1 MTDFL
6 CDYYTY
12 GNYYQPGDQPSRV
25 LIYSISVEFEKIKSE
40 LKRDFPNKELDK
52 INLRI
57 LTQNS
62 KVIGPYTNGNEILLH
77 DSFLSFLWC
86 FNYGIMARMPQNSFD
101 KNRWELGG
109 KVVEY
114 GRALLNSFPY
124 WDKEILPNPELY
136 SKELDEYVGKTN
148 FFCLNGVNFIIY
160 HEFAHI
166 ILDHFKELSEAKK
179 NNVQI
184 SSERAL
190 GMEQEADQFALKY
203 CSKFDGITDNDH
215 IGSLASAYTTA
226 IGSLFITTEN
236 LNGGQHPNPHQ
247 RLLEILTYWNFQEN
261 NMSWGIAVMV
271 IMEWQVIFKKW
282 ILFAKEFKNPKQY
295 FTDSIK
301 QVEEVKERYG
311 GKIPLIQEVKSTP
324 KDN

>member
-1 MTDFL
+1 MTDFF

-12 GNYYQPGDQPSRV
+12 GNFYQPGDQPSRV
-25 LIYSISVEFEKIKSE
+25 LIFSITEEFEKIKSI
-40 LKRDFPNKELDK
+40 LKREFPTKDLDK

-57 LTQNS
+57 ITQNS

-86 FNYGIMARMPQNSFD
+86 FNYGIMARMPQQNSYD
-101 KNRWELGG
+101 KDRWELGG
-109 KVVEY
+109 KVIEY

-136 SKELDEYVGKTN
+136 SKELDQYVGKTN
-148 FFCLNGVNFIIY
+148 FLCLNGINFIVY

-166 ILDHFKELSEAKK
+166 ILDHFKEISGAK
-179 NNVQI
+179 I
-184 SSERAL
+184 SDERAL
-190 GMEQEADQFALKY
+190 EMEKEADQFALKY
-203 CSKFDGITDNDH
+203 CSKFEGITDKNL
-215 IGSLASAYTTA
+215 IGSLASGYTTA

-247 RLLEILTYWNFQEN
+247 RLLDMLNYWNFQED
-261 NMSWGIAVMV
+261 NMSWSIAVMV

-311 GKIPLIQEVKSTP
+311 GRIPLIEEIKSTA
-324 KDN
+324 KET